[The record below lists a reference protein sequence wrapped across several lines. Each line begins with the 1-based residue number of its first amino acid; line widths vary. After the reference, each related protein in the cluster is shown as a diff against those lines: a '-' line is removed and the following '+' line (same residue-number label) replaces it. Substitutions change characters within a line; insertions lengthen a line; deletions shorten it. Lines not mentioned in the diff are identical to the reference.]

1 MSRSH
6 KAFDPIAENKAK
18 RIFGNNLQ
26 ITYFENNYDALKGAD
41 CMALITEWSLSRN
54 PDFDKMKAPIIFDGR
69 NQYDPMD
76 MKERGFKYFSIG
88 RK

>member
-26 ITYFENNYDALKGAD
+26 ITYFENNYDAL
-41 CMALITEWSLSRN
+41 MALITEWSLFRN
-54 PDFDKMKAPIIFDGR
+54 PDFDKMKAPVIFDDR

-88 RK
+88 S